1 MMPMSVFRSM
11 DEPGSGASGRTK
23 LMAALAAA
31 VVVASAAALWWA
43 SGREASPPATRVER
57 AAPPPPAPAP
67 APRAAEMSAPRPE
80 PAAPRAP
87 APRRRDRAP
96 APEPAPEAPAPAP
109 GPELRVET
117 DVAGAL
123 VFLDRKFLG
132 NAPVSTRDVTPGP
145 HQLNVSAEGYE
156 GIARTIEVKEAE
168 PTEVVVRLKE
178 VRLDASVDVVHKHA
192 VGSCAGRL
200 TADLSGFRF
209 VPSRGDDGFVLP
221 FEAVEAF
228 EIDYLKKNLRL
239 KRKGGRTWNFES
251 PTGSADPLFVFHRD
265 VEKAR
270 AKLQATR

>member
-1 MMPMSVFRSM
+1 MSVFQSM
-11 DEPGSGASGRTK
+11 PEQGSDPQGRTK
-23 LMAALAAA
+23 LILALAAA
-31 VVVASAAALWWA
+31 LVVVGAVVLWWA
-43 SGREASPPATRVER
+43 SGREEP
-57 AAPPPPAPAP
+57 AAPTRAERTRPAPAAPAP
-67 APRAAEMSAPRPE
+67 APKAAETPAPEPE
-80 PAAPRAP
+80 PAAPRA
-87 APRRRDRAP
+87 AGPRRRERAP
-96 APEPAPEAPAPAP
+96 APEEPAPEATPPAP

-117 DVAGAL
+117 DVPGAL

-132 NAPVSTRDVTPGP
+132 NAPVSTREVTAGP

-156 GIARTIEVKEAE
+156 GIARTIEVKEGE

-178 VRLDASVDVVHKHA
+178 VRLDASVEVVHKHG
-192 VGSCAGRL
+192 VGSCSGRL
-200 TADLSGFRF
+200 TADLAGFRY
-209 VPSRGDDGFVLP
+209 VPAKGDDGFVLP

-270 AKLQATR
+270 AKLRAAR